1 MFFSGDLLQEKKK
14 KKQIGSELR
23 KSFRYTVGYYSLL
36 ETYRIHLV
44 IFGPKYTR

>member
-14 KKQIGSELR
+14 KKTASELR
-23 KSFRYTVGYYSLL
+23 KSFRYTVGYCFLL
-36 ETYRIHLV
+36 ETYKIHLV